1 MTILEYLQECYTK
14 IIKNPQEQDISLEIQ
29 NLPNKKAHLMKME
42 GLLPNDTL
50 LLHTK

>member
-29 NLPNKKAHLMKME
+29 NLPNKKAHLIKME
-42 GLLPNDTL
+42 VSPNDTL